1 MRNTPDAHAFID
13 RATQDGVKAATNDR
27 DAPFG
32 DYSMAG
38 PDRRPDP
45 SHVIDPS

>member
-1 MRNTPDAHAFID
+1 MRNTPDAAAFI
-13 RATQDGVKAATNDR
+13 AKASEEGVGAATNER
-27 DAPFG
+27 DALFG

-45 SHVIDPS
+45 SHVIEPG